1 MKTATHTDHKVTISP
16 GSPSKR
22 PTWGLRVAVNLFLG
36 LGSTV
41 VALGVAE
48 VAVRLAPRHW
58 VPELG
63 SYQAQE
69 FNLREVCRPSE
80 NPRLYFELIPKN
92 PASEVNEAGYR
103 GPLYPEKK
111 ASGVQRVV
119 GLGDSS
125 FYGLN
130 VSEAD
135 GCLRQLELL
144 LRADR
149 CGSVEVVN
157 LAVPGYNS
165 RQELEL
171 LRTRGLRFEPDL
183 IVLGYDHNDPQ
194 PLVGHNKNAN
204 LLPDDYGRNPL
215 GSELLR
221 YVWRK
226 LYLMRLTHAE
236 RDPGGNVC
244 FEGNPIEG
252 PLWDRHREAL
262 AEIGRLAKDRGI
274 PVVVVIYDAWITRD
288 DDRTS
293 EHYRRLHERLLPLL
307 REHRFYVVDCYDLFQ
322 DYMREHRRQ
331 DTKSLWVSIRY
342 RDGHPNAK
350 AHRII
355 AEAIHQTIR
364 QHNLLP

>member
-1 MKTATHTDHKVTISP
+1 METGKTTQQKTITVQE
-16 GSPSKR
+16 PSSR
-22 PTWGLRVAVNLFLG
+22 RRSWV
-36 LGSTV
+36 
-41 VALGVAE
+41 
-48 VAVRLAPRHW
+48 VRLATGGFLIVVSLLVALVLAEFVVRAAPRSL
-58 VPELG
+58 VPELE
-63 SYQAQE
+63 SFEAQE
-69 FNLREVCRPSE
+69 FNLREVCQPSE
-80 NPRLYFELIPKN
+80 NPGLYFELIPKN
-92 PASEVNEAGYR
+92 PSSEVNEAGYR

-125 FYGLN
+125 FYGWN
-130 VSEAD
+130 ISEAD

-144 LRADR
+144 LRADTS
-149 CGSVEVVN
+149 GSVEVVN

-194 PLVGHNKNAN
+194 PLVGHDKTAN

-236 RDPGGNVC
+236 RDPGGNLR

-262 AEIGRLAKDRGI
+262 AEIGRLAKDRRI

-293 EHYRRLHERLLPLL
+293 AHYRRLHERLLPLL
-307 REHRFYVVDCYDLFQ
+307 REHEFYVVDCYDLFQ